1 MIRVLAALTACLAL
15 FASPAHA
22 ADDIWKRADTQHFT
36 IYSTGDEDDL
46 TAFARDLERFDGL
59 LRFWYD
65 KPDRPGKDPITIYLL
80 DGSRGVQKLL
90 GSRGVAG
97 YYSPHIEGTYAVA
110 HRGGGGWRSLTG
122 QRVLFHE
129 YAHHFM
135 FNEFAVPAP
144 AWLIEG
150 FAEFLATVEFGED
163 GIWTYGK
170 PATHRG
176 AELRYFDD
184 AQIERLLSWPDG
196 ERRLIAGFYGWSW
209 GLTHMLYTAPDRG
222 ARISAYIERLS
233 AGEKPLPAARAV
245 FGDLRQLER
254 QLERH
259 VRGDIEYGVS
269 SETFPWS
276 QDVALSTLPVAEGRM
291 LELHLRRM
299 GGHKLE
305 DTRDD
310 LAAFAQAGAL
320 SADAYAEMAMA
331 EMWLE
336 EREREKYK
344 EEHED
349 DDAVEDKEMG
359 GPYFVAAEAAADR
372 ALALD
377 ASHLRA
383 NIVKGRIL
391 SHRLYEDGNTDG
403 EAWAQAR
410 RHFQIANRTDPTNA
424 EALYR
429 FARSYAREG
438 REGPM
443 MHDAYL
449 AAFKRAPQT
458 RAFRVGLAY
467 DLARLGRHDDG
478 IALLQMLAN
487 DPHFPK
493 PGRRAIERIEAM
505 RESGTKF
512 PDLSDIDEDFEPD
525 DDEDDDKDDDK
536 E

>member
-1 MIRVLAALTACLAL
+1 MLRILAALTACLAL
-15 FASPAHA
+15 LASPAQA

-36 IYSTGDEDDL
+36 IYSAGDEDEL
-46 TAFARDLERFDGL
+46 TDFANDLERFDGL

-80 DGSRGVQKLL
+80 DGKRGVQKLV
-90 GSRGVAG
+90 GSRYVAG
-97 YYSPHIEGTYAVA
+97 YYSSEIEGTYAIA

-163 GIWTYGK
+163 GSWTYGK

-176 AELRYFDD
+176 AELSYYDD
-184 AQIERLLSWPDG
+184 AQIERLLSWPDEEG
-196 ERRLIAGFYGWSW
+196 RVIAGFYGWSW

-222 ARISAYIERLS
+222 ARISAYIDRLA
-233 AGEKPLPAARAV
+233 AGEKPLPAARTV

-269 SETFPWS
+269 AEPFSWS
-276 QDVALSTLPVAEGRM
+276 QDVSLSTLSLDESRM
-291 LELHLRRM
+291 LELRLRRL
-299 GGHKLE
+299 GRNKLE

-310 LAAFAQAGAL
+310 LAAFAREGAL

-331 EMWLE
+331 ELGLE
-336 EREREKYK
+336 QIERAEYK
-344 EEHED
+344 EEHKD

-359 GPYFVAAEAAADR
+359 GPYFLAAEAAADR
-372 ALALD
+372 ALAVD
-377 ASHLRA
+377 PGHLRA

-391 SHRLYEDGNTDG
+391 SHRLYEDESADS
-403 EAWAQAR
+403 EAWAHAR

-438 REGPM
+438 REGSM

-449 AAFKRAPQT
+449 AAFNRAPQT
-458 RAFRVGLAY
+458 TAFRIGLAY
-467 DLARLGRHDDG
+467 DLARLGRYDDG

-505 RESGTKF
+505 RESGAKF
-512 PDLSDIDEDFEPD
+512 PDLSDIDD
-525 DDEDDDKDDDK
+525 DDEADDDDDSGEDDKD
-536 E
+536 